1 MKARVIRRAAILLL
15 TGGVMT
21 AAAPAQAI
29 QCSPYR
35 YLPVQSTPING
46 TGPRGSWNGSTVACA
61 NAKRGWNF
69 YGGAWGDYWNY
80 GPDATMP
87 IGCDSL
93 SVRVTNGSYQ
103 WTSWQ
108 TAGYNQL
115 ATAGIG
121 GNILETDFRM
131 NSVYS
136 GNKTYYTSWTY
147 TGYCGVD

>member
-1 MKARVIRRAAILLL
+1 MSKAVFRRLAPL
-15 TGGVMT
+15 VMASAMT
-21 AAAPAQAI
+21 IAAAPVQAL

-35 YLPVQSTPING
+35 YLPVQSSPISG
-46 TGPRGSWNGSTVACA
+46 TGPMGSWNDSTVACA

-69 YGGAWGDYWNY
+69 YGAAWGDYWNY
-80 GPDATMP
+80 GTDASMP

-93 SVRVTNGSYQ
+93 SVRVMNGTYQ

-108 TAGYNQL
+108 TAVYGQL

-136 GNKTYYTSWTY
+136 GNKTYYTSWTP

>member
-1 MKARVIRRAAILLL
+1 M
-15 TGGVMT
+15 
-21 AAAPAQAI
+21 
-29 QCSPYR
+29 
-35 YLPVQSTPING
+35 
-46 TGPRGSWNGSTVACA
+46 

-80 GPDATMP
+80 GPDSSMP

-93 SVRVTNGSYQ
+93 SVKVMNGSYQ

-115 ATAGIG
+115 ATAGIS

-131 NSVYS
+131 DSTLS
-136 GNKTYYTSWTY
+136 GNKTYYSSWVY
-147 TGYCGVD
+147 TPGYCGVD